1 MAPTQPSSL
10 VRADDRISFLY
21 LEHCTI
27 GKSSSALTA
36 TDDNGVIHI
45 PSAVL
50 SVLMLGPGTRVTHQ
64 AMATI
69 ADSGMSVVWVG
80 EEGVR
85 YYAHGR
91 PIGRNTRLLEAQAKI
106 VSNTRLRLATAR
118 KMYEMRFDGEDTSGL
133 SMQQLRGREGARVRR
148 LYSEMAKQ
156 HDVEWRRREYDSNNF
171 MSSDPINIAL
181 SAAHTSLY
189 GVVHGSIVALGCSPG
204 LGIIHTGHD
213 RSFVYDIAD
222 LYKAEVTI
230 PIAFEAVVAMR
241 DLDFQLDELPSFTR
255 RSCRNA
261 FKQSRIVERIV
272 TDIKNLLLP
281 EEANKA
287 EEDDWFEASIIQLWD
302 NSNKRVSGGLNYEV
316 DP

>member
-1 MAPTQPSSL
+1 
-10 VRADDRISFLY
+10 
-21 LEHCTI
+21 
-27 GKSSSALTA
+27 
-36 TDDNGVIHI
+36 
-45 PSAVL
+45 
-50 SVLMLGPGTRVTHQ
+50 MLGPGTRVTHQ